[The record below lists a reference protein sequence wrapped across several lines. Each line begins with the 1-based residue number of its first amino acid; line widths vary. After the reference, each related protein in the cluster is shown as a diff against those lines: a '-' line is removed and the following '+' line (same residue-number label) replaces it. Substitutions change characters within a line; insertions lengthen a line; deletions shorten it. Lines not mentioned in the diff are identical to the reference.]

1 MAYEPLMLTKNVF
14 GKLAQALLLPPLCFD
29 HTVVFILC
37 HRELSLPLAP
47 LPHRWLHSVLD
58 SFRFVKIKASE
69 WFRHLG
75 QEGRWRGSFLSCP
88 APDPGCDSQPLTMG
102 IRHCLTLLNWFELEV
117 ETPGSS
123 FCCSMWA
130 CECGF
135 SEKCCPV
142 SPHPPTLSVHE
153 CPCHQASIRP
163 HDFKLFSGFVH
174 SHPLLYSCLVCADF
188 FFIFFSFPRLLY

>member
-1 MAYEPLMLTKNVF
+1 MLTKHVF
-14 GKLAQALLLPPLCFD
+14 GKPAQALLLPPLRFG

-37 HRELSLPLAP
+37 HCELYLPPVA
-47 LPHRWLHSVLD
+47 LPRRWLHSVLD
-58 SFRFVKIKASE
+58 SFRLVKIKASE
-69 WFRHLG
+69 WFRHSG
-75 QEGRWRGSFLSCP
+75 QEGRGQGSFLNCP
-88 APDPGCDSQPLTMG
+88 APDPGHDSQPLTTG
-102 IRHCLTLLNWFELEV
+102 IRHCLTSLNWFELEV

-123 FCCSMWA
+123 FCSFVWT
-130 CECGF
+130 CERGF

-153 CPCHQASIRP
+153 CPCHQASIHF

-174 SHPLLYSCLVCADF
+174 SHRLLYSRLVCADF